1 MLTFITFSF
10 PFALSTNYSVIERAM
25 LASET
30 CLRGNK
36 HLLISREKSI
46 RLTPFQTTI
55 QRVTLQF
62 LIILWYLHIPSNSL
76 SDGMIM
82 FVIFV
87 RLEPSFCSIQGTK
100 ILFTME
106 SWSATE
112 WESCESWETKS
123 VHIWFP
129 SEVVMRIR
137 HVCLKQA
144 LNWSHPVVWG
154 MSRWRPAP
162 VMQEGLQLGFWR

>member
-30 CLRGNK
+30 CLRGNQ

-46 RLTPFQTTI
+46 RLAPFQTTV

-62 LIILWYLHIPSNSL
+62 LITLWNLHIPSNSL
-76 SDGMIM
+76 GDGMIM

-87 RLEPSFCSIQGTK
+87 RLEPSFCSIKEQK
-100 ILFTME
+100 
-106 SWSATE
+106 
-112 WESCESWETKS
+112 SCLQWRA
-123 VHIWFP
+123 
-129 SEVVMRIR
+129 EVP
-137 HVCLKQA
+137 
-144 LNWSHPVVWG
+144 LNWNLVK
-154 MSRWRPAP
+154 A
-162 VMQEGLQLGFWR
+162 GLQSLWLR